1 MSHAHAE
8 NEAHVQSRWHARS
21 PFYGRQIVLLW
32 RTAQRSARS
41 RAQPRKDGKTY
52 ESAAIAS
59 GSIKTVVVRQ
69 AAELPPRPDTPF
81 LGEDGVDGGLGEEIG
96 IDAPWQSVDVPEQA
110 VEALVTEEPSL
121 RELTAVAHDAGTPGT
136 EPLILQYLQEAGR
149 VPLLT
154 AADEVRLAEQL
165 HTAKAHL
172 LAALQAVL
180 PTAPIPTELTP
191 EARLA
196 ERLRQAFCRR
206 RLHSFREH

>member
-1 MSHAHAE
+1 MSSHDGTPSLRSTADRSSCCGVPR
-8 NEAHVQSRWHARS
+8 NVQRALERS
-21 PFYGRQIVLLW
+21 PGRMG
-32 RTAQRSARS
+32 RPMS
-41 RAQPRKDGKTY
+41 QPR
-52 ESAAIAS
+52 SQAVRRRAAARR
-59 GSIKTVVVRQ
+59 SIKTVVVRQ
-69 AAELPPRPDTPF
+69 ATELPPRPDTPF

-180 PTAPIPTELTP
+180 PTAPIPAELTP
-191 EARLA
+191 EAWLA